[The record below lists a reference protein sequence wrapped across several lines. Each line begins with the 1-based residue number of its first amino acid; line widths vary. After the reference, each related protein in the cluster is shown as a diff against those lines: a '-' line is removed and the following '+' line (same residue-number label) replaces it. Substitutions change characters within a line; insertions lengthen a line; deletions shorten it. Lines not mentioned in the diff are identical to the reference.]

1 MCASCASSPL
11 VASTTPLT
19 APASIAPSAST
30 SAAPLAPTDPAPTD
44 PAPTDPALAAPIQDA
59 RAFAERLGRIAES
72 EGDAADIGSGDEVG
86 DFGVRRAWVAAG
98 WPADGFG
105 SVSPTSIDLH
115 PLRGADTVD
124 VPFVAYAVLDVRGRC
139 YLGAVTLS
147 PAGPEPEGQGPLVWV
162 VVPGLSYRDCT
173 AQVAADEFGTI
184 VGTMHGDQ
192 P

>member
-30 SAAPLAPTDPAPTD
+30 SAAPL
-44 PAPTDPALAAPIQDA
+44 APTDPALAAPIQDA

-147 PAGPEPEGQGPLVWV
+147 PARPEPEGQGPLVSV

-173 AQVAADEFGTI
+173 AQIAADEFGTI